1 MLDRVAKLLGGE
13 LTAATLVCAFFAH
26 YARFDWAGA
35 VVEDPLRKRTGR
47 AHQRGA
53 GEPMVVLGYH
63 VPRVNVA
70 RAASVPAVGVVVEE
84 LRRASEVVAR
94 AGEGSGASWADVV
107 GGDGAGAAEFLGAFK
122 SYVRIDVQYWGSSS
136 VKGRQLVGWV
146 ESRCPMLLVGKFA

>member
-26 YARFDWAGA
+26 YPRFDWAGA
-35 VVEDPLRKRTGR
+35 VVEDPLRRTGR
-47 AHQRGA
+47 AYQRGA

-94 AGEGSGASWADVV
+94 AEEGSGASWADVV
-107 GGDGAGAAEFLGAFK
+107 GGDGAGPAEFLGAFK